1 MADQPQSK
9 PAARTPPNDPDKAL
23 MTLQRRDRI
32 IEIVQSA
39 GSVRVSELSDRFGIS
54 EVTIRNDLVVLER
67 EERLV
72 RDRGGAISKE
82 SRYFV
87 SSLPRMDERAQLH
100 LDVKRR
106 VAQAAAARVQPGDT
120 ILLDAGTTIVEMAPH
135 LVSRAPLTVVT
146 NGINV
151 MLELSRQKDI
161 RLICLGGSFH
171 PESGS
176 MVGPLAE
183 EALAKLTIQKLFLG
197 TQALDLEHGLT
208 DSTME
213 IAQVKWAM
221 IRAARQVI
229 LVTDASKWDHAG
241 FIKVAPL
248 TGIDTLVIDDALP
261 AAARPAIEQ
270 LGIELV
276 IV

>member
-1 MADQPQSK
+1 
-9 PAARTPPNDPDKAL
+9 
-23 MTLQRRDRI
+23 MT
-32 IEIVQSA
+32 
-39 GSVRVSELSDRFGIS
+39 
-54 EVTIRNDLVVLER
+54 VTRA
-67 EERLV
+67 
-72 RDRGGAISKE
+72 AISPIIAGVG
-82 SRYFV
+82 V
-87 SSLPRMDERAQLH
+87 SPRGQVSTATGKAVANRARSIE
-100 LDVKRR
+100 VSPAC
-106 VAQAAAARVQPGDT
+106 VPARSPAT
-120 ILLDAGTTIVEMAPH
+120 IASPAP
-135 LVSRAPLTVVT
+135 TVLVT

-151 MLELSRQKDI
+151 MLELSRHKDL

-221 IRAARQVI
+221 IRAARQVV
-229 LVTDASKWDHAG
+229 LVTDASKWGHAG

-248 TGIDTLVIDDALP
+248 ADIDTLIVDAALPDDAR
-261 AAARPAIEQ
+261 AAIEQ

-276 IV
+276 IA

>member
-1 MADQPQSK
+1 MPPEPS
-9 PAARTPPNDPDKAL
+9 PPNKDPDKDL
-23 MTLQRRDRI
+23 MTLQRRERI
-32 IEIVQSA
+32 VAMVQSQ
-39 GSVRVSELSDRFGIS
+39 GSVRVAELAARFAIS

-67 EERLV
+67 DARLV
-72 RDRGGAISKE
+72 RDRGGAIAKE
-82 SRYFV
+82 ARYFV

-100 LDVKRR
+100 LEIKRK

-120 ILLDAGTTIVEMAPH
+120 ILLDAGTTVVEMAPH
-135 LVSRAPLTVVT
+135 LAARAPLTVVT

-151 MLELSRQKDI
+151 MLELSRHKDL
-161 RLICLGGSFH
+161 RLVCLGGSFH

-176 MVGPLAE
+176 MIGPLAE
-183 EALAKLTIQKLFLG
+183 EALARLTIQKLFLG

-229 LVTDASKWDHAG
+229 LVTDASKWGHAG

-248 TGIDTLVIDDALP
+248 ADIDTLIVDDALP
-261 AAARPAIEQ
+261 ADARAAIEQ

-276 IV
+276 IA